1 MEEMGVSD
9 GREEKRTVCAH
20 APLQIRDLRQRRILP
35 ARPEE
40 ISQGG
45 AIHAAVAALVEE
57 LEGFAVVGGGL
68 LGVRMRIRI
77 HGLQCVCVCRCA
89 AVRAQR
95 KRACAER
102 YV

>member
-1 MEEMGVSD
+1 MEGDGGKD
-9 GREEKRTVCAH
+9 GRLRWERVRTVCAH
-20 APLQIRDLRQRRILP
+20 APLQIRNLRQRRILP

-68 LGVRMRIRI
+68 LGVRI
-77 HGLQCVCVCRCA
+77 HCLPCVSLQCVCVQQ
-89 AVRAQR
+89 VRR
-95 KRACAER
+95 GRARMYACM
-102 YV
+102 